1 MNTPVATYR
10 LQFSQDFT
18 FENAVYIVTYL
29 KKLGISHIYASP
41 IFKARKG
48 SPHGYDVADPR
59 IINPELGGKNAFDAL
74 QGICASNGIGWIQ
87 DIVPNHMTLS
97 SDNPFL
103 VDICENGSLSEYYSL
118 FDIEWDHPN
127 AALKGK
133 LIIPILG
140 NLFGKCLEAG
150 ELKLEFISTGLWITY
165 YDHRFP
171 LRLESYS
178 AVFSRCTDMLRD
190 VLGDSN
196 PDFLKFLGVLYTVKN
211 LPGTN
216 DIKERYEQIGFI
228 KTLLWEMYSG
238 NAIIRQICDQVIS
251 TCNGNG
257 SESDRWALLESI
269 LSEQYFR
276 LAFWKTATQEL
287 NYRRFFTV
295 NDLIAVRVED
305 ESVFNVTHELIGSLV
320 QENKIQGLRV
330 DHIDGLYDPAIYCER
345 LRQLAPDAYIV
356 VEKILAEHE
365 ELPEAWGM
373 QGTTGY
379 DFLNT
384 VNRLFCN
391 CSGQRAIDRTYG
403 TISEDK
409 RTFKELVADKKR
421 LIIGRHMAGDID
433 NLALRLK
440 ALAGKDRQGIDIT
453 MYGLRRALVE
463 VLTFFPVYR
472 SYITEKDLTSTD
484 WLVLKK
490 ALDDSRLSR
499 DEFVPELDYIEA
511 FLGLDTNASSSSQEF
526 IERRRFIMRLQQ
538 FTGPLLAKGIEDTAL
553 YSYNRLVSLNE
564 VGGHPELFGI
574 CKTDFHTFCS
584 RRADHYPHAMNATA
598 THDTKRG
605 EGTRVRI
612 NVISELGTEWFQ
624 QVRRWHV
631 INQNALTMDENG
643 KQMPVLN
650 DEYLFYQTIIGSFP
664 VESDNLDFFR
674 SRIEEY
680 MLKAAREAKIHSSWI
695 RPNEAYENALKNFVN
710 TALSDSAKNSFLTEF
725 IPFQKKIAWYGMLNS
740 LSQTTI
746 KITAPGIPDFY
757 QGTEL
762 WDFSLVDPD
771 NRRPVD
777 FEQRIRV
784 LDELNKREND
794 PLLLK
799 ELIATPQNGTINLFL
814 IKKLLHF
821 RNKLPE
827 LFSSGKYIP
836 VDIIGIYADSIVA
849 FLRTTPESAC
859 LVVVPR
865 MLTKIIAEGTMPL
878 TNTIWDDTSIQLP
891 PEYSGKTWF
900 DIVTNTTLDTKSTT
914 MSIGDIL
921 TQFPVSVLEL
931 LPERLMTHKK

>member
-10 LQFSQDFT
+10 LQFSPEFT
-18 FENAVYIVTYL
+18 FEKAVYIVTYL

-48 SPHGYDVADPR
+48 SAHGYDVADPR
-59 IINPELGGKNAFDAL
+59 IINPELGGNNAFDAL
-74 QGICASNGIGWIQ
+74 QGICASNGIGWVQ

-97 SDNPFL
+97 SENPFL
-103 VDICENGSLSEYYSL
+103 IDICENGPLSRYYNL

-127 AALKGK
+127 TALKGK
-133 LIIPILG
+133 LIVPILG

-171 LRLESYS
+171 LRLESYAS
-178 AVFSRCTDMLRD
+178 VFSRGTDALRD

-196 PDFLKFLGVLYTVKN
+196 PDLLKFLGVLYTIKN

-228 KTLLWEMYSG
+228 KTLLWEMYSS

-257 SESDRWALLESI
+257 SEADRWALLESI

-305 ESVFNVTHELIGSLV
+305 ETVFNITHELIGSLV

-330 DHIDGLYDPAIYCER
+330 DHIDGLYDPATYCER
-345 LRQLAPDAYIV
+345 LRKLAPEAYII
-356 VEKILAEHE
+356 VEKILADHE
-365 ELPEAWGM
+365 GLPEAWGM

-379 DFLNT
+379 DFLNM

-391 CSGQRAIDRTYG
+391 PGGKRAIDKTYA

-409 RTFKELVADKKR
+409 HTFEEMVADKKR

-463 VLTFFPVYR
+463 LLTFFPVYR

-490 ALDDSRLSR
+490 ALDDARLSR
-499 DEFVPELDYIEA
+499 DEFIPELDYIEA

-526 IERRRFIMRLQQ
+526 IERRQFIMRLQQ

-574 CKTDFHTFCS
+574 EIEDFHAFCS
-584 RRADHYPHAMNATA
+584 QRAAHYPNAMNATA

-605 EGTRVRI
+605 EGTRTRI

-624 QVRRWHV
+624 KVRRWHV
-631 INQNALTMDENG
+631 INHDALTFNEDGE
-643 KQMPVLN
+643 QMPVLN
-650 DEYLFYQTIIGSFP
+650 DEYLFYQTILGSFTFEP
-664 VESDNLDFFR
+664 ENLEFYR
-674 SRIEEY
+674 MRIEEY
-680 MLKAAREAKIHSSWI
+680 MIKATREAKIHSSWI
-695 RPNEAYENALKNFVN
+695 RPNEAYENALKKFVKV
-710 TALSDSAKNSFLTEF
+710 TLSSEAPNPFLDEF
-725 IPFQKKIAWYGMLNS
+725 TPFQKKIAWYGIINS
-740 LSQTTI
+740 LSQTTL
-746 KITAPGIPDFY
+746 KMTAPGVPDIY

-777 FEQRIRV
+777 FESRISL
-784 LDELNKREND
+784 LDELLLREND

-799 ELIATPQNGTINLFL
+799 ELITAPQNGAIKMFL
-814 IKKLLHF
+814 ITKLLHF
-821 RNKLPE
+821 RSRMAE
-827 LFSSGKYIP
+827 LFASGKYTHI
-836 VDIIGIYADSIVA
+836 DTKGIFADSIVA
-849 FLRTTPESAC
+849 FLRTNEDSAC
-859 LVVVPR
+859 LIVVPR
-865 MLTKIIAEGTMPL
+865 MLTKIIKEGEMPIASALWGDTSLQLPQKYTNRKWVDIL
-878 TNTIWDDTSIQLP
+878 TN
-891 PEYSGKTWF
+891 KTLSVKN
-900 DIVTNTTLDTKSTT
+900 DHLA
-914 MSIGDIL
+914 IGDIL

-931 LPERLMTHKK
+931 KPK

>member
-10 LQFSQDFT
+10 LQFSQEFT
-18 FENAVYIVTYL
+18 FEKAVYIVTYL

-48 SPHGYDVADPR
+48 SAHGYDVADPR
-59 IINPELGGKNAFDAL
+59 FINPELGGKNAFDAL

-97 SDNPFL
+97 SENPFL
-103 VDICENGSLSEYYSL
+103 IDICENGPLSRYYTL

-133 LIIPILG
+133 LIVPVLG

-150 ELKLEFISTGLWITY
+150 ELRLEFISTGLWITY

-171 LRLESYS
+171 LRLESYAS
-178 AVFSRCTDMLRD
+178 VFSRGTDALRD
-190 VLGDSN
+190 ELGDSN
-196 PDFLKFLGVLYTVKN
+196 PDLLKFLGVLYTIKN

-238 NAIIRQICDQVIS
+238 NAIIRQICDNVIS
-251 TCNGNG
+251 ICNGNG
-257 SESDRWALLESI
+257 SEPDRWALLESI

-305 ESVFNVTHELIGSLV
+305 ETVFNITHELIGSLV
-320 QENKIQGLRV
+320 KENKIQGLRV
-330 DHIDGLYDPAIYCER
+330 DHIDGLYDPATYCER
-345 LRQLAPDAYIV
+345 LRKLAPDAYII
-356 VEKILAEHE
+356 VEKILADNEG
-365 ELPEAWGM
+365 LPEAWGM

-379 DFLNT
+379 DFLNM

-391 CSGQRAIDRTYG
+391 PGGKRAIDKTYA

-409 RTFKELVADKKR
+409 HSFEEMVADKKR

-463 VLTFFPVYR
+463 LLTFFPVYR

-490 ALDDSRLSR
+490 ALDDARLSR

-511 FLGLDTNASSSSQEF
+511 FLGLETSLSSSSHEF
-526 IERRRFIMRLQQ
+526 NERRRFIMRLQQ

-574 CKTDFHTFCS
+574 EKEDFHAFCS
-584 RRADHYPHAMNATA
+584 QRAAHYPNTMNATA

-605 EGTRVRI
+605 EGTRARI
-612 NVISELGTEWFQ
+612 NVVSELGTEWFQ
-624 QVRRWHV
+624 KVRRWHE
-631 INQNALTMDENG
+631 INHDALTFDENG
-643 KQMPVLN
+643 EQMPVLN
-650 DEYLFYQTIIGSFP
+650 DEYLFYQTILGSFTIDP
-664 VESDNLDFFR
+664 ENLDFFR
-674 SRIEEY
+674 TRIEEY
-680 MLKAAREAKIHSSWI
+680 MIKATREAKIHSSWI
-695 RPNEAYENALKNFVN
+695 RPNEAYESALKKFVKVTLSSDTPN
-710 TALSDSAKNSFLTEF
+710 TFLDEF
-725 IPFQKKIAWYGMLNS
+725 KPFQKKVAWYGILNS
-740 LSQTTI
+740 LSQTTL
-746 KITAPGIPDFY
+746 KMTSPGIPDIY

-777 FEQRIRV
+777 FEHRIRV
-784 LDELNKREND
+784 LDELLLREND

-799 ELIATPQNGTINLFL
+799 ELITTPQNGRIKMFL
-814 IKKLLHF
+814 IAKLLRF
-821 RNKLPE
+821 RSRMAE
-827 LFSSGKYIP
+827 LFASGKYIP
-836 VDIIGIYADSIVA
+836 VDIKGIYADSIVS
-849 FLRTTPESAC
+849 FLRTTAESAC

-865 MLTKIIAEGTMPL
+865 MLTKIIKEGEMPL
-878 TNTIWDDTSIQLP
+878 TGSIWGDTRLQLP
-891 PEYSGKTWF
+891 PEYSNQKWV
-900 DIVTNTTLDTKSTT
+900 DILTNSTLDLKSKQLA
-914 MSIGDIL
+914 IGDIL

-931 LPERLMTHKK
+931 KPQ